1 MRVGDALI
9 EAAKKDLPRLQALKR
24 DQKTRD
30 TALRLEE
37 HVHGRASNVK
47 SNKGGKKR

>member
-1 MRVGDALI
+1 MNVGEALI
-9 EAAKKDLPRLQALKR
+9 AAVQKDLPRLQALKR
-24 DQKTRD
+24 DKRTRD

-47 SNKGGKKR
+47 PPTKGAKK